1 MRLVF
6 FGTPEFAVPSLRA
19 LSHAGH
25 EIAGVVTQPDRAR
38 GRHHSQL
45 LPSPVKQFA
54 STARIEIAQPERPRG
69 DEFAAWLRAR
79 DADLGVVVAYGH
91 LLRPDILSVPRLG
104 MVNVHASL
112 LPRWRGAA
120 PVQWAIHAGDRE
132 TGVSIMQM
140 EAGLDSGPVYLRR
153 ATPIAASE
161 TGRTLTTRLAELG
174 AKALL
179 DALPLIAAGR
189 PPEPQ
194 DESKATYAPK
204 LTRELARIDWSADA
218 DAIARRVR
226 AFDPVPGAW
235 TTLGGAEVKLYGGGP
250 AGLSPV
256 PALGPVP
263 PGFGP
268 VPAVPAGLSPVPAV
282 PAGLSPVAPR
292 PGTPLPGGDTLA
304 VVCGS
309 GTVAFTEIQ
318 PAGRKR
324 MRTRDWLNGGG
335 LRAGDR
341 FE

>member
-45 LPSPVKQFA
+45 IPSPVKQFA
-54 STARIEIAQPERPRG
+54 TAGHIELTQPERPRG

-91 LLRPDILSVPRLG
+91 LLRPDILNVPRLG

-140 EAGLDSGPVYLRR
+140 EAGLDTGPVYVRR

-161 TGRTLTTRLAELG
+161 TGGTLTTRLAELG

-179 DALPLIAAGR
+179 EALPLIAAGR

-218 DAIARRVR
+218 DAIARHVR
-226 AFDPVPGAW
+226 AFDPAPGAW
-235 TTLGGAEVKLYGGGP
+235 TTLGGTEVKLYGGGP

-256 PALGPVP
+256 AAGISP
-263 PGFGP
+263 
-268 VPAVPAGLSPVPAV
+268 VPAGLSPA
-282 PAGLSPVAPR
+282 APL

-324 MRTRDWLNGGG
+324 MPTRDWLNGGG